1 MLKGRKVVVGVTGGI
16 AAYKTCTIV
25 SRLVQKGAEVDVIM
39 TKNATEFVSPLTFES
54 LSGRPV
60 VTDMFRRD
68 KPWEIE
74 HVSLAQKAELIV
86 IAPATANMIGKIAG
100 GICDDMLSTTV
111 MATRAPLMLAPA
123 MNTGMYENPIFMSN
137 LKKLEAAGAII
148 VDSRTGHLACGDEG
162 KGRMAEPEE
171 IISRIEEFF
180 EERKKDYEGLKVLV
194 TAGATSQ
201 PIDGVRFLT
210 NRSSGKMG
218 LAIAAQAKKR
228 GAEVLVI
235 LGEHKAQPPAGVKV
249 IGVRTTSEMYRAV
262 MDNFEQYDII
272 VKAAAPCD
280 YKPIEYS
287 NEKIKGD
294 RVTLH
299 LEKNEDIA
307 KAVGKNKGSRALVVF
322 SAETNDLQKNAM
334 KKLSDKNADIIVAN
348 DVTKEGAGF
357 DTDTNIVTLMDRS
370 GTILETGKLPKSEIA
385 DIILDKILQIRNEK
399 RV

>member
-148 VDSRTGHLACGDEG
+148 VDSGTGHLACGDEG

-218 LAIAAQAKKR
+218 LAIAAQAKK
-228 GAEVLVI
+228 EVR
-235 LGEHKAQPPAGVKV
+235 K
-249 IGVRTTSEMYRAV
+249 
-262 MDNFEQYDII
+262 
-272 VKAAAPCD
+272 CW
-280 YKPIEYS
+280 
-287 NEKIKGD
+287 
-294 RVTLH
+294 
-299 LEKNEDIA
+299 
-307 KAVGKNKGSRALVVF
+307 
-322 SAETNDLQKNAM
+322 
-334 KKLSDKNADIIVAN
+334 
-348 DVTKEGAGF
+348 
-357 DTDTNIVTLMDRS
+357 
-370 GTILETGKLPKSEIA
+370 
-385 DIILDKILQIRNEK
+385 
-399 RV
+399 

>member
-148 VDSRTGHLACGDEG
+148 VDSGTGHLACGDEG

-180 EERKKDYEGLKVLV
+180 EERKK
-194 TAGATSQ
+194 
-201 PIDGVRFLT
+201 I
-210 NRSSGKMG
+210 
-218 LAIAAQAKKR
+218 
-228 GAEVLVI
+228 
-235 LGEHKAQPPAGVKV
+235 
-249 IGVRTTSEMYRAV
+249 
-262 MDNFEQYDII
+262 
-272 VKAAAPCD
+272 
-280 YKPIEYS
+280 
-287 NEKIKGD
+287 
-294 RVTLH
+294 
-299 LEKNEDIA
+299 
-307 KAVGKNKGSRALVVF
+307 
-322 SAETNDLQKNAM
+322 
-334 KKLSDKNADIIVAN
+334 
-348 DVTKEGAGF
+348 TK
-357 DTDTNIVTLMDRS
+357 D
-370 GTILETGKLPKSEIA
+370 
-385 DIILDKILQIRNEK
+385 
-399 RV
+399 